1 MFLAD
6 LTMTGTYTLG
16 VEVAT
21 GDLVVLAEA
30 ATPAGAVTHLPHHCE
45 KIPDDVRAR
54 YAAEAAA
61 LRT

>member
-1 MFLAD
+1 
-6 LTMTGTYTLG
+6 MTGTYTLG